1 MSYSPPPYSY
11 LEENLYNSS
20 FSPSTIHGDSS
31 LAAYFAKYLFQ
42 KAISPFKF
50 TIPEEWPENYFLYTL
65 YACGVGCVFET
76 EQFGIAFNQCTLEG
90 YNLYYQPRKAL
101 VANPVLQE
109 AYPARQWDMLIGE
122 DCEIIKLQPDYQG
135 ILDIVSYYADLLAI
149 FSSTLTTS
157 LINSRLAFIF
167 GAANDAIAA
176 TVKKLC
182 DKIMS
187 GEPAVFADK
196 ALFDTQGNLKA
207 ELFNRDVKGSYI
219 ITDLLADMRTVEEQ
233 FLTEIG
239 IPNANTR
246 KRERLITDE
255 VRSNDFE
262 TRSKCEV
269 WKDTLQESFDK
280 VNAHFGTNLTVEW
293 RDGGGANAAGN
304 DDQPSGAV

>member
-1 MSYSPPPYSY
+1 MSVFPPYSY
-11 LEENLYNSS
+11 LDENLYNSQ

-31 LAAYFAKYLFQ
+31 LAAYFARYLFQ

-50 TIPEEWPENYFLYTL
+50 TIPDDWPKNYFLYTL
-65 YACGVGCVFET
+65 YAAGVGCVFYT
-76 EQFGIAFNQCTLEG
+76 DKFGVVFNQCTLEG
-90 YNLYYQPRKAL
+90 YNIYYQPRKAL
-101 VANPVLQE
+101 VANPALRD
-109 AYPARQWDMLIGE
+109 AYPGRSWDMIIGDE
-122 DCEIIKLQPDYQG
+122 CEIIKLQPDYHG
-135 ILDIVSYYADLLAI
+135 ILDIISYYADTLAI
-149 FSSTLTTS
+149 FSSTLATS

-167 GAANDAIAA
+167 GSSTDAVAAS
-176 TVKKLC
+176 VKALY
-182 DKIMS
+182 DKIAS
-187 GEPAVFADK
+187 GQPAVFADK
-196 ALFDTQGNLKA
+196 TLFDAQGNLKA

-269 WKDTLQESFDK
+269 WKDTLQECFEK
-280 VNAHFGTNLTVEW
+280 VNAVFGTNLKIEW
-293 RDGGGANAAGN
+293 RDGGVANAAGN
-304 DDQPSGAV
+304 ADKPDGAV